1 MGCLSMRTRGG
12 GGRSPPPPPLA
23 VFTQE
28 LLRRHEERILLEN
41 AADDNHRMGPHDVN
55 HRVTAKFSKL
65 VGADDRVVV
74 TLPHIIDNAIRTQP
88 GHRCTI
94 GLRPPSPSGNKSG

>member
-1 MGCLSMRTRGG
+1 
-12 GGRSPPPPPLA
+12 LA

-41 AADDNHRMGPHDVN
+41 AADDNQWVRPHDVN

-65 VGADDRVVV
+65 VGADDRILVA
-74 TLPHIIDNAIRTQP
+74 LPHIIDTRFELKSSTAQSIRQQM
-88 GHRCTI
+88 R
-94 GLRPPSPSGNKSG
+94 LSGNPPVALPLAICSNAASIRS